1 MVLVV
6 PATTEMVL
14 RTSLP
19 MLPPKLSMVFNTRC
33 TSSSSKGMKKVC
45 TTLCARAR
53 AGASRARAVTNIR
66 GRIRMEQADIMVT
79 LIPEAESF

>member
-1 MVLVV
+1 
-6 PATTEMVL
+6 
-14 RTSLP
+14 
-19 MLPPKLSMVFNTRC
+19 
-33 TSSSSKGMKKVC
+33 MKKVC
-45 TTLCARAR
+45 TTPCARAR